1 MTITGNGKY
10 KGKIVRTFNIGK
22 VDVNKYKVVEGIP
35 QHVTIADISP
45 KTFNGKAQEP
55 AVTIKTIKN
64 KKLALNKDYI
74 VAYAN
79 NFHSGKA
86 SVTIKGIGN
95 NCNGSTTIKFE
106 IEPQEIKKVSVKVT
120 KATEEGPCK

>member
-1 MTITGNGKY
+1 MEFTGDTLYTGKAITRNVKLTIGDTELRNNKDYKVQYQNNINAGTAVMTITGNGKY

-22 VDVNKYKVVEGIP
+22 VDVNKYRVVEGIP

-64 KKLALNKDYI
+64 KKTGFKQRLYRCLRK
-74 VAYAN
+74 
-79 NFHSGKA
+79 
-86 SVTIKGIGN
+86 
-95 NCNGSTTIKFE
+95 
-106 IEPQEIKKVSVKVT
+106 
-120 KATEEGPCK
+120 